1 MTVPGRAWSE
11 SELYQLRELA
21 LTDTKQSI
29 AERLGRTV
37 CSIERKTNELGIR
50 VSHRR
55 IGGPG
60 REGHVARHWTRE
72 EEIRLL
78 GQIGTA
84 TLRQIAR
91 RLGRTEVAVKKRL
104 SHLGWGAND
113 ERVTVTQLSQIFGLD
128 KDTIRRYRDELGLTF
143 RTCDPRTGVMVNAEG
158 ASREDVHMIAQA
170 IIDNPSPNHNLQI
183 TLRRL
188 REIQRIHGLGG
199 EVPGRESLR
208 P

>member
-1 MTVPGRAWSE
+1 VPGRAWSE
-11 SELYQLRELA
+11 AEVAQLRSLA

-29 AERLGRTV
+29 AERMGRTV
-37 CSIERKTNELGIR
+37 CAVERKASELR
-50 VSHRR
+50 VLITHRR

-60 REGHVARHWTRE
+60 KRGAVARHWTRE

-78 GQIGTA
+78 GQLGTA

-91 RLGRTEVAVKKRL
+91 RLGRSEFSVKKRL

-143 RTCDPRTGVMVNAEG
+143 RTCHPQTRVMLNPEG
-158 ASREDVHMIAQA
+158 ASREDVHRIAQA
-170 IIDNPSPNHNLQI
+170 IMDNPAPNHNLQI
-183 TLRRL
+183 SLRRL

-199 EVPGRESLR
+199 DRHFMGG
-208 P
+208 